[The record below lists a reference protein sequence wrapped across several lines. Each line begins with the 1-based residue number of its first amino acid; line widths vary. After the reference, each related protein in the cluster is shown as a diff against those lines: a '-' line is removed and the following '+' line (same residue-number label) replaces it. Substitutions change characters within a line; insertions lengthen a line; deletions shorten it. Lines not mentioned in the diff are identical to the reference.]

1 MATMINGVNFTQVGK
16 DALEAARVLLDDPA
30 TWKSLKD
37 IVQNVADG
45 FTADARFIARKKLS
59 GEFNEDDA
67 RIYLEDQK
75 TIARVRIRSVAIITL
90 QIAEKVLGA
99 VLSVFRLAI
108 KQAIG
113 WTVL

>member
-45 FTADARFIARKKLS
+45 FTAEAYDGPEGRGIMIPTDAVFHPIRRC
-59 GEFNEDDA
+59 
-67 RIYLEDQK
+67 R
-75 TIARVRIRSVAIITL
+75 TIRRSPRPSTATSRGTT
-90 QIAEKVLGA
+90 AP
-99 VLSVFRLAI
+99 SR
-108 KQAIG
+108 
-113 WTVL
+113 